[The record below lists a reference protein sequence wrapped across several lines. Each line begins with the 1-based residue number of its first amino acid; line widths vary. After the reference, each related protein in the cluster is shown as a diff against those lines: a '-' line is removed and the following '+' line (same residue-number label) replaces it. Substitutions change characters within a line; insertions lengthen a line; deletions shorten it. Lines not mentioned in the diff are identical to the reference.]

1 MQHAVETPDY
11 LFKILLVG
19 DSGVGKSSL
28 VTQYAEKTFS
38 PSFISTIGV
47 DFQVVTE
54 RFRDKI
60 VKLQI
65 WDTAGQERFKAITS
79 SYYRGAHAVIIVT
92 GVEDPESLLSV
103 SRVWLPQVRDYARDD
118 VSLFIVANKTDLE
131 DPEKIEDHV
140 REEAGVAKDYS
151 MLHMRVSAKTGSMV
165 NETFEKVVT
174 HLMDKYLQI
183 QAMKDSQKDHR
194 ISLSPPPLS
203 KRNCCGS

>member
-1 MQHAVETPDY
+1 MQHAMETPDY

-47 DFQVVTE
+47 DFQVVTKK
-54 RFRDKI
+54 FRDKL

-65 WDTAGQERFKAITS
+65 WDTAGQERFRAITS

-92 GVEDPESLLSV
+92 DVEDPESLWSV
-103 SRVWLPQVRDYARDD
+103 TKTWLPQVRAYARDD
-118 VSLFIVANKTDLE
+118 VSLFMVANKTDLE
-131 DPEKIEDHV
+131 DPEKVEDHV
-140 REEAGVAKDYS
+140 REEAGVARDHS
-151 MLHMRVSAKTGSMV
+151 MLHMRVSAKTGLMV

-183 QAMKDSQKDHR
+183 QAMKDSQKDQR
-194 ISLSPPPLS
+194 ISLSPPPA
-203 KRNCCGS
+203 KKDCCGS